1 MTKNITI
8 KPETFI
14 DLIKGS
20 KGATFITFKA
30 ETAPKLPKSN
40 PLHGRLTKRS
50 EVNAQINFSYENAVN
65 NRLQVEGKDA
75 DFKSSGLKWG
85 DKNHCNSVIEK
96 DGNFYL
102 QVRVLKSLEST
113 YFIDGKFVNKSEIK
127 DNLPERKTCAD
138 SQGGEK
144 EIIIRSYKI
153 SSIKEVTMNGF
164 NYIIQS

>member
-20 KGATFITFKA
+20 KGATFITFVA

-40 PLHGRLTKRS
+40 PLHGRLTKKS

-65 NRLQVEGKDA
+65 NRLQTEGKDA

-85 DKNHCNSVIEK
+85 DKDHCNSIIENK
-96 DGNFYL
+96 GEFYL
-102 QVRVLKSLEST
+102 QVRVLKSLESE
-113 YFIDGKFVNKSEIK
+113 YYVDGKLVRKEEIK
-127 DNLPERKTCAD
+127 DNLPERKSSAD
-138 SQGGEK
+138 SQGVDK
-144 EIIIRSYKI
+144 EIVIRSYKVSNI
-153 SSIKEVTMNGF
+153 RKVTMNGF